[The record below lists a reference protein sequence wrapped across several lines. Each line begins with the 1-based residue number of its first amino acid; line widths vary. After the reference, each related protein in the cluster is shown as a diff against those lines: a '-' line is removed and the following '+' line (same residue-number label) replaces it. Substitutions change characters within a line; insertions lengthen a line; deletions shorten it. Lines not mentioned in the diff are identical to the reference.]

1 MALNC
6 CLHMCPAP
14 ITSTSDRPTRQAKNA
29 ASVQSLI
36 RPRPCVAQSW
46 GTRRTKREHST
57 CVSASERE
65 PPWAM
70 TFDLRERETEWTQE
84 NKARLVTLFA
94 SHELGC
100 DIEGVRERM
109 QDLVQVLPDLS
120 KKVHHMKPG
129 LLAALLRDTHV
140 IADRAVRLR
149 KLLPHTNVSA
159 MAAKQPELLLQEADD
174 IILQVKQLRSQL
186 GSDNIDKIVEEYPS
200 LLDAELV
207 QETLDELSR
216 LMPKSDPKQ
225 TLLRNPSWVT
235 KVERGPKRLG
245 PHPHS

>member
-1 MALNC
+1 
-6 CLHMCPAP
+6 MCPAYA
-14 ITSTSDRPTRQAKNA
+14 SQVLSASNRAARQAKSA
-29 ASVQSLI
+29 DSFQSLI
-36 RPRPCVAQSW
+36 RPRPRVAQSW
-46 GTRRTKREHST
+46 GARRSQQERPIH
-57 CVSASERE
+57 VLVSERE

-100 DIEGVRERM
+100 DIEGVQERM

-140 IADRAVRLR
+140 VAERAVRL
-149 KLLPHTNVSA
+149 KELLPHTNVSA
-159 MAAKQPELLLQEADD
+159 MAAKQPELLLQEADA
-174 IILQVKQLRSQL
+174 IILQVKQLRTQL
-186 GSDNIDKIVEEYPS
+186 GSDKIDKIVEEYPS

-225 TLLRNPSWVT
+225 TLLSNPSWVT

-245 PHPHS
+245 PHPDS